1 MIFLQQKNYFKEHF
15 YEKDNSTLSL
25 SLASSLLNAEDNGFF
40 VSAGYQIGEAVQMVK
55 NTGELK
61 NLNEKYEQLSQYLNQ
76 VASLRQSIQNANNI
90 ELVNSS
96 LNYLK
101 SFTNNNYNSTTQ
113 SPIFNAVQA
122 VITSV
127 LGFWSLYAGNYFT
140 FFVGNKNTQQP
151 SVQGNPPFKTIID
164 NCSGIENCAMD
175 QTTYDEMKK
184 LAESLQ
190 AAQQNATTKGNNLCA
205 LSGCAATD
213 SASNS
218 SNTPSSTVSSALE
231 TAQKLMDL
239 IANTKTAMMWK
250 NIVISGVSNE
260 SGAINSTGYPTQ
272 YAVFNNIKAM
282 IPILQQAVTLSQNNH
297 TLSASLQAQATGSQ
311 TNPKFA
317 KDIYA
322 FAQDQKQIISYASSI
337 FNLFNSIPK
346 DQYRYLEK
354 AYLKIPNAG
363 STPTNP
369 YRQEVNL
376 NQEIQTI
383 QNNVSYYGNR
393 VDAALSVAKDVYNL
407 KSNQTEIVTTY
418 NDAKTL
424 SEEISKLPH
433 NQVNT
438 KDIVTLP
445 YDKNAPA
452 AGQYNYQINPEQQSN
467 LNQALAAMSNNP
479 FKKVGM
485 ISSQNN
491 NGALN
496 GLGVQ
501 VGYKQFFGKKK
512 AFGLR
517 YYGFF
522 DYNHGYIKSSFFNSS
537 SDIWTYGGGSDL
549 LYNFLNDKATKKN
562 NKLSVGLFG
571 GIQLAGTTWLNSQ
584 YVNLTAFNNPYS
596 AKVNTSNFQFLFN
609 LGLRMNLATAKKK
622 DSEHSAQHGMELG
635 VKIPT
640 INTNYYSF
648 LGTQLQYRRLYS
660 VYLNYVFAY

>member
-1 MIFLQQKNYFKEHF
+1 MKKRFL
-15 YEKDNSTLSL
+15 LSL
-25 SLASSLLNAEDNGFF
+25 SLAASLLCAEDNGFF

-61 NLNEKYEQLSQYLNQ
+61 NLNDKYEQLNQYLNQ
-76 VASLRQSIQNANNI
+76 VASLKQSIQNANNI

-127 LGFWSLYAGNYFT
+127 LGFWSLYAGNYLT
-140 FFVGNKNTQQP
+140 FFVGNKDTKQP
-151 SVQGNPPFKTIID
+151 ASVQGNPPFETITK

-175 QTTYDEMKK
+175 QTTYDKMKK
-184 LAESLQ
+184 LAEALQ
-190 AAQQNATTKGNNLCA
+190 AAQQNSSTKANNLCA
-205 LSGCAATD
+205 LSGCVATQGQ
-213 SASNS
+213 N
-218 SNTPSSTVSSALE
+218 PSSTVSNALNL
-231 TAQKLMDL
+231 AQQLMDL
-239 IANTKTAMMWK
+239 IASTRTAMMWK
-250 NIVISGVSNE
+250 NIVISGVSNA
-260 SGAINSTGYPTQ
+260 SGAITSTNYPTH

-282 IPILQQAVTLSQNNH
+282 IPILQQAVTLSQSNH
-297 TLSASLQAQATGSQ
+297 SLSSNLQAQATGSQ
-311 TNPKFA
+311 TNPNFA
-317 KDIYA
+317 KDIYNLA
-322 FAQDQKQIISYASSI
+322 LNQKQIISYAKDI
-337 FNLFNSIPK
+337 FNLFNSIPA

-363 STPTNP
+363 QTPTNP
-369 YRQEVNL
+369 YRQVVNL
-376 NQEIQTI
+376 NQEVQTI

-393 VDAALSVAKDVYNL
+393 LDSALSVAKDVYNL
-407 KSNQTEIVTTY
+407 KSNQEQIVATY
-418 NDAKTL
+418 SNAKNL
-424 SEEISKLPH
+424 SQEISQLPY

-438 KDIVTLP
+438 KDIVTLS

-452 AGQYNYQINPEQQSN
+452 AGQYNYQINQEQASN
-467 LNQALAAMSNNP
+467 LSQALAAMSNNP
-479 FKKVGM
+479 FKKIGM

-501 VGYKQFFGKKK
+501 VGYKQFFGESKRW
-512 AFGLR
+512 GLR

-549 LYNFLNDKATKKN
+549 LVNFINDSVTRKN

-584 YVNLTAFNNPYS
+584 YVNLTALNNPYS

-609 LGLRMNLATAKKK
+609 LGLRTNLATAKKQ
-622 DSEHSAQHGMELG
+622 DSEHSAQHGIELG
-635 VKIPT
+635 IKIPT

-648 LGTQLQYRRLYS
+648 LGAKLEYRRLYS

>member
-1 MIFLQQKNYFKEHF
+1 MKKTIL
-15 YEKDNSTLSL
+15 LSL

-40 VSAGYQIGEAVQMVK
+40 VGAGYQIGEAVQMVK

-61 NLNEKYEQLSQYLNQ
+61 NLNEKYEQLNQYLNQ
-76 VASLRQSIQNANNI
+76 VASLKQSIQNANNI

-140 FFVGNKNTQQP
+140 FLVGSGDKIAN
-151 SVQGNPPFKTIID
+151 VYGNPPSSTIIN
-164 NCSGIENCAMD
+164 NCSGIENCAMNE
-175 QTTYDEMKK
+175 TTYNEMKK

-190 AAQQNATTKGNNLCA
+190 AAQTNATTKVNNLCA
-205 LSGCAATD
+205 LSGCATTQGQ
-213 SASNS
+213 N
-218 SNTPSSTVSSALE
+218 PSSTVSNALNL
-231 TAQKLMDL
+231 AQQLMDL
-239 IANTKTAMMWK
+239 IANTKTAMVWK
-250 NIVISGVSNE
+250 NIVINGVSNA
-260 SGAINSTGYPTQ
+260 SGAITSTGYPTQ

-311 TNPKFA
+311 TNPNFA

-322 FAQDQKQIISYASSI
+322 FAQNQKQVISYAQDI
-337 FNLFNSIPK
+337 FNLFSSIPK

-354 AYLKIPNAG
+354 AYLKIPNLG
-363 STPTNP
+363 KTPTNP
-369 YRQEVNL
+369 YRQNVNL

-383 QNNVSYYGNR
+383 KNNVSYYGNR
-393 VDAALSVAKDVYNL
+393 IDSALSVARDVYNL
-407 KSNQTEIVTTY
+407 KSNQANIVTAY
-418 NDAKTL
+418 SNAKNL
-424 SEEISKLPH
+424 SQEISKLPY

-445 YDKNAPA
+445 HDQNAPA

-467 LNQALAAMSNNP
+467 LSQALAAMSNNP

-501 VGYKQFFGKKK
+501 VGYKQFFGESKRW
-512 AFGLR
+512 GLR

-522 DYNHGYIKSSFFNSS
+522 DYNHGYIKSSFF
-537 SDIWTYGGGSDL
+537 
-549 LYNFLNDKATKKN
+549 
-562 NKLSVGLFG
+562 
-571 GIQLAGTTWLNSQ
+571 
-584 YVNLTAFNNPYS
+584 
-596 AKVNTSNFQFLFN
+596 
-609 LGLRMNLATAKKK
+609 
-622 DSEHSAQHGMELG
+622 
-635 VKIPT
+635 
-640 INTNYYSF
+640 
-648 LGTQLQYRRLYS
+648 
-660 VYLNYVFAY
+660 

>member
-1 MIFLQQKNYFKEHF
+1 MKKRFL
-15 YEKDNSTLSL
+15 LSL
-25 SLASSLLNAEDNGFF
+25 SLAASLLYAEDNGFF

-61 NLNEKYEQLSQYLNQ
+61 NLNDKYEQLSQYLNQ
-76 VASLRQSIQNANNI
+76 VASLKQSIQNANNI

-140 FFVGNKNTQQP
+140 FFVGNKDTQQP
-151 SVQGNPPFKTIID
+151 ANVYGNPPFQTIVK

-175 QTTYDEMKK
+175 QTTYDKMKK
-184 LAESLQ
+184 LAEDLQ
-190 AAQQNATTKGNNLCA
+190 AAQTNSATKGNNLCA

-213 SASNS
+213 STSNQ
-218 SNTPSSTVSSALE
+218 PSSTVSSALE
-231 TAQKLMDL
+231 TAQKLMNL
-239 IANTKTAMMWK
+239 IAETKTAMMWE
-250 NIVISGVSNE
+250 NIVISGVSNT
-260 SGAINSTGYPTQ
+260 SGAIKSTGYPTQ

-282 IPILQQAVTLSQNNH
+282 IPILQQAVTLSQSNH

-317 KDIYA
+317 KDIYT
-322 FAQDQKQIISYASSI
+322 FAQNQKQVISYAQDI
-337 FNLFNSIPK
+337 FNLFSSIPAE
-346 DQYRYLEK
+346 QYKYLEK
-354 AYLKIPNAG
+354 AYLKIANAG
-363 STPTNP
+363 QTPTNP

-383 QNNVSYYGNR
+383 KNNVSYYGNR

-407 KSNQTEIVTTY
+407 KSNQTEIVAAY
-418 NDAKTL
+418 NGAKNL
-424 SEEISKLPH
+424 SQEISQLPY

-445 YDKNAPA
+445 YDKNAPT
-452 AGQYNYQINPEQQSN
+452 AGQYNYQINQEQASN
-467 LNQALAAMSNNP
+467 LSQALAAMSNNP
-479 FKKVGM
+479 FKNIGM

-501 VGYKQFFGKKK
+501 VGYKQFFGESKRW
-512 AFGLR
+512 GLR

-549 LYNFLNDKATKKN
+549 LVNFINDSVTRKN

-584 YVNLTAFNNPYS
+584 YMNLTAFNNPYS

-609 LGLRMNLATAKKK
+609 LGLRTNLATAKKE
-622 DSEHSAQHGMELG
+622 DSEHSAQHGIELG
-635 VKIPT
+635 IKIPT

-648 LGTQLQYRRLYS
+648 LGAKLEYRRLYS

>member
-1 MIFLQQKNYFKEHF
+1 MKKRFL
-15 YEKDNSTLSL
+15 LSL
-25 SLASSLLNAEDNGFF
+25 SLAASLLYAEDNGFF

-61 NLNEKYEQLSQYLNQ
+61 NLNEKYEQLNQYLNQ
-76 VASLRQSIQNANNI
+76 VASLKQSIQNANNI

-96 LNYLK
+96 LNDLK

-127 LGFWSLYAGNYFT
+127 LGFWSLYAGNYLT
-140 FFVGNKNTQQP
+140 FFVGSGDKSAN
-151 SVQGNPPFKTIID
+151 VQGNPPFSTIVS

-175 QTTYDEMKK
+175 QTTYDKMKA

-190 AAQQNATTKGNNLCA
+190 AAQTNATTKGNNLCA
-205 LSGCAATD
+205 LSGCTTTEGQ
-213 SASNS
+213 NP
-218 SNTPSSTVSSALE
+218 PSSTVSSALE

-250 NIVISGVSNE
+250 NIVISGVSNA
-260 SGAINSTGYPTQ
+260 SGAITSTGYPTQ

-282 IPILQQAVTLSQNNH
+282 IPILQQAVTLSQSNH
-297 TLSASLQAQATGSQ
+297 TLSASLQAQATGTQ
-311 TNPKFA
+311 TNPNFA

-322 FAQDQKQIISYASSI
+322 FAQNQKQVISYAQDI
-337 FNLFNSIPK
+337 FNLFDSIPK

-354 AYLKIPNAG
+354 AYLKIANAG

-376 NQEIQTI
+376 NKEVQTI

-418 NDAKTL
+418 NDAKNL

-491 NGALN
+491 NGAMN

-522 DYNHGYIKSSFFNSS
+522 DYNHAYIKSSFFNSS

-596 AKVNTSNFQFLFN
+596 AKVNASNFQFLFN
-609 LGLRMNLATAKKK
+609 LGLRTNLAIKKKK

-648 LGTQLQYRRLYS
+648 LGTKLEYRRLYS

>member
-1 MIFLQQKNYFKEHF
+1 MF
-15 YEKDNSTLSL
+15 TLSL

-61 NLNEKYEQLSQYLNQ
+61 NLNDKYEQLSQYLNQ
-76 VASLRQSIQNANNI
+76 VASLKQSIQNANNI

-140 FFVGNKNTQQP
+140 FFVGNNNKPAN
-151 SVQGNPPFKTIID
+151 VQGNPPLSTIIN
-164 NCSGIENCAMD
+164 NCSSKEVGNLYCGMD
-175 QTTYDEMKK
+175 TTTYDQMKK
-184 LAESLQ
+184 LAEDLQ
-190 AAQQNATTKGNNLCA
+190 AAQTNSTTKANNLCT
-205 LSGCAATD
+205 LSGCTTTD
-213 SASNS
+213 STSNP
-218 SNTPSSTVSSALE
+218 PSSTVNNALNL
-231 TAQKLMDL
+231 AQQLMDL
-239 IANTKTAMMWK
+239 IANTKTGMVWK

-260 SGAINSTGYPTQ
+260 PGAITSAGYPTQ

-282 IPILQQAVTLSQNNH
+282 IPILQQAVTLSQSNH
-297 TLSASLQAQATGSQ
+297 TLSASLQAQATGNQ
-311 TNPKFA
+311 TNPEFA
-317 KDIYA
+317 KDIYN
-322 FAQDQKQIISYASSI
+322 FAQNQKQIISYAKDI
-337 FNLFNSIPK
+337 FNLFDSIPK

-363 STPTNP
+363 QTPTNP

-376 NQEIQTI
+376 NQEVQTI

-418 NDAKTL
+418 NNAKNL
-424 SEEISKLPH
+424 SEEISKLPY

-452 AGQYNYQINPEQQSN
+452 AGQYNYQINPEQASN

-501 VGYKQFFGKKK
+501 VGYKQFFGESKRW
-512 AFGLR
+512 GLR

-549 LYNFLNDKATKKN
+549 LVNIINDSITRKN

-584 YVNLTAFNNPYS
+584 YMNLTAFNNPYS
-596 AKVNTSNFQFLFN
+596 AKVNASNFQFLFN
-609 LGLRMNLATAKKK
+609 LGLRTNLATAKKK
-622 DSEHSAQHGMELG
+622 DSEHSAQHGLELG

-648 LGTQLQYRRLYS
+648 LGAQLQYRRLYS

>member
-1 MIFLQQKNYFKEHF
+1 MQQKNYFKEHF
-15 YEKDNSTLSL
+15 YEKTIFTLSL
-25 SLASSLLNAEDNGFF
+25 SLAVSSLHAEDNGFF
-40 VSAGYQIGEAVQMVK
+40 IGVGYQIGEAVQMVK

-61 NLNEKYEQLSQYLNQ
+61 NLNEKYEQLNQYLNQ
-76 VASLRQSIQNANNI
+76 VASLKQSIQNANNI

-127 LGFWSLYAGNYFT
+127 LGFWSLYAGNYLT
-140 FFVGNKNTQQP
+140 FFVGNGNHAAN
-151 SVQGNPPFKTIID
+151 VQGNPPFQTIIE

-175 QTTYDEMKK
+175 QATYDQMKK

-190 AAQQNATTKGNNLCA
+190 AAQTNSTTKANNLCA
-205 LSGCAATD
+205 LSGCATTEG
-213 SASNS
+213 SNS
-218 SNTPSSTVSSALE
+218 PNSTVSSALE

-250 NIVISGVSNE
+250 NIVISGVSNA
-260 SGAINSTGYPTQ
+260 SGAITSTNYPTQ

-282 IPILQQAVTLSQNNH
+282 IPILQQAVTLSQSNH

-322 FAQDQKQIISYASSI
+322 FAQNQKQVISYAQDI
-337 FNLFNSIPK
+337 FNLFDSIPK

-354 AYLKIPNAG
+354 AYLKIANAG

-383 QNNVSYYGNR
+383 QNNMSYYGNR

-491 NGALN
+491 NGTLN

-501 VGYKQFFGKKK
+501 VGYKQFFGESKRW
-512 AFGLR
+512 GLR

-537 SDIWTYGGGSDL
+537 SDVWTYGGGSDL

-596 AKVNTSNFQFLFN
+596 AKVNISNFQFLFN
-609 LGLRMNLATAKKK
+609 LGLRTNLAMKKKK
-622 DSEHSAQHGMELG
+622 DSEHSAQHGLELG

-648 LGTQLQYRRLYS
+648 LGTKLEYRRLYS

>member
-1 MIFLQQKNYFKEHF
+1 MKKTIL
-15 YEKDNSTLSL
+15 LSL
-25 SLASSLLNAEDNGFF
+25 SLASSLLHAEDNGFF

-61 NLNEKYEQLSQYLNQ
+61 NLNEKYEQLNQYLNQ
-76 VASLRQSIQNANNI
+76 VASLKQSIQNANNI

-140 FFVGNKNTQQP
+140 FFVGSGKQA
-151 SVQGNPPFKTIID
+151 SGVSGNPPFKTILE
-164 NCSGIENCAMD
+164 NCSGIENCAMNQTIYD
-175 QTTYDEMKK
+175 QMKN

-205 LSGCAATD
+205 LSGCATTEG
-213 SASNS
+213 SNS
-218 SNTPSSTVSSALE
+218 PNSTVSDALKL
-231 TAQKLMDL
+231 AQQLMDL
-239 IANTKTAMMWK
+239 IANTRTAMMWK
-250 NIVISGVSNE
+250 NIVINGVSNAH
-260 SGAINSTGYPTQ
+260 GAITSTGYPTQ

-282 IPILQQAVTLSQNNH
+282 IPILQQAVTLSQSNY

-322 FAQDQKQIISYASSI
+322 FAQNQKQIISYAQDI
-337 FNLFNSIPK
+337 FNLFSSIPAE
-346 DQYRYLEK
+346 QYKYLEK

-363 STPTNP
+363 KTPTNP

-376 NQEIQTI
+376 NQEVQTI
-383 QNNVSYYGNR
+383 KNNVSYYGNR
-393 VDAALSVAKDVYNL
+393 VDAALSVARDVYNL
-407 KSNQTEIVTTY
+407 KSNQANIVTAY
-418 NDAKTL
+418 SNANNL
-424 SEEISKLPH
+424 SQEISKLPY

-438 KDIVTLP
+438 KDIITLP

-501 VGYKQFFGKKK
+501 VGYKQFFGESKRW
-512 AFGLR
+512 GLR

-549 LYNFLNDKATKKN
+549 LVNIINDSITRKN

-609 LGLRMNLATAKKK
+609 LGLRTNLATARKK
-622 DSEHSAQHGMELG
+622 DSEHSAQHGVELG
-635 VKIPT
+635 IKIPT

>member
-1 MIFLQQKNYFKEHF
+1 MKKTIL
-15 YEKDNSTLSL
+15 LSL
-25 SLASSLLNAEDNGFF
+25 SLASSLLHAEDNGFF

-61 NLNEKYEQLSQYLNQ
+61 NLNDKYEQLNQYLNQ

-127 LGFWSLYAGNYFT
+127 LGFWSLYAGNYLT
-140 FFVGNKNTQQP
+140 FFVGNKDTKQP
-151 SVQGNPPFKTIID
+151 ANVQGNPPFSTIIN

-175 QTTYDEMKK
+175 QATYDKMKT
-184 LAESLQ
+184 LAEDLQ
-190 AAQQNATTKGNNLCA
+190 KAQTNSATKANNLCA
-205 LSGCAATD
+205 LSGCATTD
-213 SASNS
+213 SASNPP
-218 SNTPSSTVSSALE
+218 NSTVSNALE

-250 NIVISGVSNE
+250 NIVISGVSNA
-260 SGAINSTGYPTQ
+260 SGAITSTNYPTQ

-311 TNPKFA
+311 TNPEFA
-317 KDIYA
+317 KDIYNL
-322 FAQDQKQIISYASSI
+322 AQNQKQVISYAQDI
-337 FNLFNSIPK
+337 FNLFNSIPAE
-346 DQYRYLEK
+346 QYKYLEK

-363 STPTNP
+363 QTPTNP
-369 YRQEVNL
+369 YRQVVNL
-376 NQEIQTI
+376 NQEVQTI
-383 QNNVSYYGNR
+383 KNNVSYYGNR

-467 LNQALAAMSNNP
+467 LSQALAAMSNNP

-501 VGYKQFFGKKK
+501 VGYKQFFGESKRW
-512 AFGLR
+512 GLR

-596 AKVNTSNFQFLFN
+596 AKVNASNFQFLFN
-609 LGLRMNLATAKKK
+609 LGLRTNLATARKK
-622 DSEHSAQHGMELG
+622 DSEHSAQHGIELG
-635 VKIPT
+635 IKIPT

>member
-1 MIFLQQKNYFKEHF
+1 MKKTIL
-15 YEKDNSTLSL
+15 LSL

-40 VSAGYQIGEAVQMVK
+40 VGAGYQIGEAVQMVK

-61 NLNEKYEQLSQYLNQ
+61 NLNEKYEQLNQYLNQ
-76 VASLRQSIQNANNI
+76 VASLKQSIQNANNI

-140 FFVGNKNTQQP
+140 FLVGSGDKIAN
-151 SVQGNPPFKTIID
+151 VYGNPPSSTIIN
-164 NCSGIENCAMD
+164 NCSGIENCAMNE
-175 QTTYDEMKK
+175 TTYNEMKK

-190 AAQQNATTKGNNLCA
+190 AAQTNATTKVNNLCA
-205 LSGCAATD
+205 LSGCATTQGQ
-213 SASNS
+213 N
-218 SNTPSSTVSSALE
+218 PSSTVSNALNL
-231 TAQKLMDL
+231 AQQLMDL
-239 IANTKTAMMWK
+239 IANTKTAMVWK
-250 NIVISGVSNE
+250 NIVINGVSNA
-260 SGAINSTGYPTQ
+260 SGAITSTGYPTQ

-311 TNPKFA
+311 TNPNFA

-322 FAQDQKQIISYASSI
+322 FAQNQKQVISYAQDI
-337 FNLFNSIPK
+337 FNLFSSIPK

-354 AYLKIPNAG
+354 AYLKIPNLG
-363 STPTNP
+363 KTPTNP
-369 YRQEVNL
+369 YRQNVNL

-383 QNNVSYYGNR
+383 KNNVSYYGNR
-393 VDAALSVAKDVYNL
+393 IDSALSVARDVYNL
-407 KSNQTEIVTTY
+407 KSNQANIVTAY
-418 NDAKTL
+418 SNAKNL
-424 SEEISKLPH
+424 SQEISKLPY

-445 YDKNAPA
+445 HDQNAPA

-467 LNQALAAMSNNP
+467 LSQALAAMSNNP

-501 VGYKQFFGKKK
+501 VGYKQFFGESKRW
-512 AFGLR
+512 GLR

-549 LYNFLNDKATKKN
+549 LVNIINDSITRKN

-609 LGLRMNLATAKKK
+609 LGLRTNLATAKKK
-622 DSEHSAQHGMELG
+622 DSEHSAQHGIELG
-635 VKIPT
+635 IKIPT
-640 INTNYYSF
+640 ITTNYYSF

-660 VYLNYVFAY
+660 VYLNYVFA

>member
-1 MIFLQQKNYFKEHF
+1 MKKRFLL
-15 YEKDNSTLSL
+15 SLSLSL
-25 SLASSLLNAEDNGFF
+25 SLAVPSLHAEDNGFF
-40 VSAGYQIGEAVQMVK
+40 VGVGYQIGEAVQMVK

-61 NLNEKYEQLSQYLNQ
+61 NLNEKYEQLNQYLNQ
-76 VASLRQSIQNANNI
+76 VASLKQSIQNANNI

-127 LGFWSLYAGNYFT
+127 LGFWSLYAGNYLT
-140 FFVGNKNTQQP
+140 FFVGSGDKAADVN
-151 SVQGNPPFKTIID
+151 GNPPFKTILE
-164 NCSGIENCAMD
+164 NCSGLENCAMNE
-175 QTTYDEMKK
+175 TTYNEMKA

-190 AAQQNATTKGNNLCA
+190 AAQTNSATKGNNLCA
-205 LSGCAATD
+205 LSGCATTEGQ
-213 SASNS
+213 NPP
-218 SNTPSSTVSSALE
+218 NSTVSNALE

-250 NIVISGVSNE
+250 NIVISGVSNA
-260 SGAINSTGYPTQ
+260 SGAIDSTGYPTQ

-282 IPILQQAVTLSQNNH
+282 IPILQQAVTLSQSNH
-297 TLSASLQAQATGSQ
+297 TLSTQLQAQATGSQ
-311 TNPKFA
+311 TNPNFA

-322 FAQDQKQIISYASSI
+322 FAQNQKQVISYAQDI
-337 FNLFNSIPK
+337 FNLFDSIPK

-354 AYLKIPNAG
+354 AYLKIANAG

-369 YRQEVNL
+369 YMAVVNL
-376 NQEIQTI
+376 NKEVQTI

-407 KSNQTEIVTTY
+407 KSNEAEIVSTY
-418 NDAKTL
+418 SNAKNL
-424 SEEISKLPH
+424 SQEISQLPH

-438 KDIVTLP
+438 KDIITLP

-479 FKKVGM
+479 FKNIGM

-501 VGYKQFFGKKK
+501 VGYKQFFGESKRW
-512 AFGLR
+512 GLR

-537 SDIWTYGGGSDL
+537 SDVWTYGGGSDL
-549 LYNFLNDKATKKN
+549 LYNFLNDKVTKKN

-584 YVNLTAFNNPYS
+584 YVNLTAFNNAYS

-609 LGLRMNLATAKKK
+609 LGLRTNLAMKKKK

-648 LGTQLQYRRLYS
+648 LGTKLEYRRLYS

>member
-1 MIFLQQKNYFKEHF
+1 MH
-15 YEKDNSTLSL
+15 
-25 SLASSLLNAEDNGFF
+25 AEDNGFF
-40 VSAGYQIGEAVQMVK
+40 VSVGYQIGEAVQMVK

-76 VASLRQSIQNANNI
+76 VASLKQSIQNANNI

-140 FFVGNKNTQQP
+140 FFVGSGDK
-151 SVQGNPPFKTIID
+151 SADVYGNPPFKTIIE
-164 NCSGIENCAMD
+164 NCSGIENCAMNE
-175 QTTYDEMKK
+175 TTYNEMKK
-184 LAESLQ
+184 LAEELQ

-205 LSGCAATD
+205 LSGCATTEG
-213 SASNS
+213 

-239 IANTKTAMMWK
+239 IANTRTAMMWK
-250 NIVISGVSNE
+250 NIVINGVSNA
-260 SGAINSTGYPTQ
+260 SGAITSTNYPTQ

-282 IPILQQAVTLSQNNH
+282 IPILQQAVTLSQSNH

-322 FAQDQKQIISYASSI
+322 FAQNQKQVISYAQDI
-337 FNLFNSIPK
+337 FNLFNSIPAE
-346 DQYRYLEK
+346 QYKYLEK

-363 STPTNP
+363 QTPTNP
-369 YRQEVNL
+369 YRQVVNL
-376 NQEIQTI
+376 NQEVQTI
-383 QNNVSYYGNR
+383 KNNVSYYGNR

-418 NDAKTL
+418 NDAKNL

-452 AGQYNYQINPEQQSN
+452 AGQYNYQINPEQQSQ

-479 FKKVGM
+479 FKNIGM

-491 NGALN
+491 NGAMN

-501 VGYKQFFGKKK
+501 VGYKQFFGESKRW
-512 AFGLR
+512 GLR

-549 LYNFLNDKATKKN
+549 LVNIINDSITRKN

-609 LGLRMNLATAKKK
+609 LGLRTNLATARKK
-622 DSEHSAQHGMELG
+622 DNEHSAQHGLELG

>member
-1 MIFLQQKNYFKEHF
+1 MKKRFL
-15 YEKDNSTLSL
+15 LSL
-25 SLASSLLNAEDNGFF
+25 SLAASLLYAEDNGFF
-40 VSAGYQIGEAVQMVK
+40 IGAGYQIGEAVQMVK

-61 NLNEKYEQLSQYLNQ
+61 NLNDKYEQLSQYLNQ
-76 VASLRQSIQNANNI
+76 VASLKQSIQNANNI

-96 LNYLK
+96 LNDLK

-127 LGFWSLYAGNYFT
+127 LGFWSLYAGNYLT
-140 FFVGNKNTQQP
+140 FFVGSRNEP
-151 SVQGNPPFKTIID
+151 ASVQGNPPFQTIVE
-164 NCSGIENCAMD
+164 NCSGIENCAMNE
-175 QTTYDEMKK
+175 TTYNKMKT

-205 LSGCAATD
+205 LSGCAATEGQ
-213 SASNS
+213 NPP
-218 SNTPSSTVSSALE
+218 NSTVSSALE

-250 NIVISGVSNE
+250 NIVISGVSNA
-260 SGAINSTGYPTQ
+260 SDAITSTNYPTQ

-297 TLSASLQAQATGSQ
+297 TLSTQLQAQATGTQ
-311 TNPKFA
+311 TNPNFA

-322 FAQDQKQIISYASSI
+322 FAQNQKQVISYAKDI
-337 FNLFNSIPK
+337 FNLFSSIPK
-346 DQYRYLEK
+346 EQYRYLEK
-354 AYLKIPNAG
+354 AYLKIPNTG

-376 NQEIQTI
+376 NQEVQTI
-383 QNNVSYYGNR
+383 KNNVSYYGNR
-393 VDAALSVAKDVYNL
+393 VDSALSVARDVYNL
-407 KSNQTEIVTTY
+407 KSNQAEIVTAY
-418 NDAKTL
+418 SNANNL
-424 SEEISKLPH
+424 SQEISKLPY

-452 AGQYNYQINPEQQSN
+452 AGQYNYQINPEQQSQ

-491 NGALN
+491 NGAMN

-501 VGYKQFFGKKK
+501 VGYKQFFGESKRW
-512 AFGLR
+512 GLR

-549 LYNFLNDKATKKN
+549 LVNIINDSITRKN

-584 YVNLTAFNNPYS
+584 YMNLTAFNNPYS
-596 AKVNTSNFQFLFN
+596 AKVNASNFQFLFN
-609 LGLRMNLATAKKK
+609 LGLRTNLATAKKK
-622 DSEHSAQHGMELG
+622 DSEHSAQHGIELG
-635 VKIPT
+635 IKIPT

>member
-1 MIFLQQKNYFKEHF
+1 MKKRFL
-15 YEKDNSTLSL
+15 LSL
-25 SLASSLLNAEDNGFF
+25 SLVASLLCAEDNGFF

-61 NLNEKYEQLSQYLNQ
+61 NLNDKYEQLNQYLNQ
-76 VASLRQSIQNANNI
+76 VASLKQSIQNANNI
-90 ELVNSS
+90 SLVNSS
-96 LNYLK
+96 LNDLK
-101 SFTNNNYNSTTQ
+101 SFTENNYNSTTQ

-127 LGFWSLYAGNYFT
+127 LGFWSLYAGNYLT
-140 FFVGNKNTQQP
+140 FFVGNKSTRQP
-151 SVQGNPPFKTIID
+151 ASVAGNPPFQTVIN
-164 NCSGIENCAMD
+164 NCSGLENCAMD
-175 QTTYDEMKK
+175 QTTYDKMKK
-184 LAESLQ
+184 LAEELQ
-190 AAQQNATTKGNNLCA
+190 AAQQNSTTKANNLCA
-205 LSGCAATD
+205 LSGCTTTQG
-213 SASNS
+213 SN
-218 SNTPSSTVSSALE
+218 PSSTVSNALNL
-231 TAQKLMDL
+231 AQQLMDL
-239 IANTKTAMMWK
+239 IANTKTAMMWN
-250 NIVISGVSNE
+250 NISISDVSNV
-260 SGAINSTGYPTQ
+260 SGAIKSTGYPTQ

-282 IPILQQAVTLSQNNH
+282 IPILQQAVTLSQSNNS
-297 TLSASLQAQATGSQ
+297 LSSKLQAQATGSQ
-311 TNPKFA
+311 TNPEFA
-317 KDIYA
+317 KDIYNLA
-322 FAQDQKQIISYASSI
+322 LNQKQVLSYAKDI

-346 DQYRYLEK
+346 EQYKYLEK
-354 AYLKIPNAG
+354 AYLKIPNLG
-363 STPTNP
+363 KTPTNP

-376 NQEIQTI
+376 NKEVQTI

-393 VDAALSVAKDVYNL
+393 LDSALSVAKDVYNL
-407 KSNQTEIVTTY
+407 KSNQTQIVAAY
-418 NDAKTL
+418 NGAKNL
-424 SEEISKLPH
+424 SQEISQLPY

-452 AGQYNYQINPEQQSN
+452 AGQYNYQINQEQASN

-479 FKKVGM
+479 FKKIGM
-485 ISSQNN
+485 ISSQSN

-501 VGYKQFFGKKK
+501 VGYKQFFGESKRW
-512 AFGLR
+512 GLR

-549 LYNFLNDKATKKN
+549 LVNFINDSVTRKN

-584 YVNLTAFNNPYS
+584 YVNLTALNNPYS

-609 LGLRMNLATAKKK
+609 LGLRTNLATAKKE
-622 DSEHSAQHGMELG
+622 DSEHSAQHGIELG
-635 VKIPT
+635 IKIPT

-648 LGTQLQYRRLYS
+648 LGAKLEYRRLYS

>member
-1 MIFLQQKNYFKEHF
+1 
-15 YEKDNSTLSL
+15 
-25 SLASSLLNAEDNGFF
+25 AEDNGFF

-61 NLNEKYEQLSQYLNQ
+61 NLNEKYEQLNQYLNQ
-76 VASLRQSIQNANNI
+76 VASLKQSIQNANNI

-127 LGFWSLYAGNYFT
+127 LGFWSLYAGNYLT
-140 FFVGNKNTQQP
+140 FFVVNKDSKQP
-151 SVQGNPPFKTIID
+151 ANVQGNPPFKTIIK
-164 NCSGIENCAMD
+164 NCSGIENCAMN

-190 AAQQNATTKGNNLCA
+190 AAQTKSATKANNLCA
-205 LSGCAATD
+205 LSGCTTTD
-213 SASNS
+213 STSNPPNS
-218 SNTPSSTVSSALE
+218 PNSTVSSALE

-250 NIVISGVSNE
+250 NIVISGVSNA
-260 SGAINSTGYPTQ
+260 SDAITSTNYPTQ

-317 KDIYA
+317 KDIYT
-322 FAQDQKQIISYASSI
+322 FAQNQKQVISYAQDI
-337 FNLFNSIPK
+337 FNLFDSIPAE
-346 DQYRYLEK
+346 QYKYLEK

-363 STPTNP
+363 QTPTNP
-369 YRQEVNL
+369 YRQVVNL
-376 NQEIQTI
+376 NQEVQTI
-383 QNNVSYYGNR
+383 KNNVSYYGNR

-418 NDAKTL
+418 NDAKNL

-452 AGQYNYQINPEQQSN
+452 AGQYNYQIN
-467 LNQALAAMSNNP
+467 
-479 FKKVGM
+479 
-485 ISSQNN
+485 
-491 NGALN
+491 
-496 GLGVQ
+496 
-501 VGYKQFFGKKK
+501 
-512 AFGLR
+512 
-517 YYGFF
+517 
-522 DYNHGYIKSSFFNSS
+522 
-537 SDIWTYGGGSDL
+537 
-549 LYNFLNDKATKKN
+549 
-562 NKLSVGLFG
+562 
-571 GIQLAGTTWLNSQ
+571 
-584 YVNLTAFNNPYS
+584 
-596 AKVNTSNFQFLFN
+596 
-609 LGLRMNLATAKKK
+609 
-622 DSEHSAQHGMELG
+622 
-635 VKIPT
+635 
-640 INTNYYSF
+640 
-648 LGTQLQYRRLYS
+648 
-660 VYLNYVFAY
+660 

>member
-1 MIFLQQKNYFKEHF
+1 MKKTIL
-15 YEKDNSTLSL
+15 LSL
-25 SLASSLLNAEDNGFF
+25 SLYSSLLHAEDNGFF

-61 NLNEKYEQLSQYLNQ
+61 NLNDKYEQLNQYLNQ
-76 VASLRQSIQNANNI
+76 VISLRQSIQNANNI

-96 LNYLK
+96 LNDLK

-127 LGFWSLYAGNYFT
+127 LGFWSLYAGNYLT
-140 FFVGNKNTQQP
+140 FFVGNKATNQP
-151 SVQGNPPFKTIID
+151 ANVHGNPPFQTIIN

-175 QTTYDEMKK
+175 QTTYDKMKT

-190 AAQQNATTKGNNLCA
+190 AAQTNSATKGNNLCA
-205 LSGCAATD
+205 LSGCAATEGQ
-213 SASNS
+213 NP
-218 SNTPSSTVSSALE
+218 NSTVSNALNL
-231 TAQKLMDL
+231 AQQLMDL

-250 NIVISGVSNE
+250 NIVIAGVSNTPN
-260 SGAINSTGYPTQ
+260 AITSTNYPTQ

-282 IPILQQAVTLSQNNH
+282 IPILQQAVTLSQSNNS
-297 TLSASLQAQATGSQ
+297 LAGNLQAQATGSQ
-311 TNPKFA
+311 TNPEFA
-317 KDIYA
+317 KDIYNL
-322 FAQDQKQIISYASSI
+322 AQNQKQIISYAQDI
-337 FNLFNSIPK
+337 FNFFNSIPAE
-346 DQYRYLEK
+346 QYKYLEK
-354 AYLKIPNAG
+354 AYLKIPNGG

-393 VDAALSVAKDVYNL
+393 LDSALSVAKDVYNL
-407 KSNQTEIVTTY
+407 KSNEAQIVAAY
-418 NDAKTL
+418 SDAKNL
-424 SEEISKLPH
+424 SEEIFQLPH

-438 KDIVTLP
+438 KDIITLP

-452 AGQYNYQINPEQQSN
+452 AGQYNYQINQVQASN
-467 LNQALAAMSNNP
+467 LSQALAAMSNNP
-479 FKKVGM
+479 FKHVGM
-485 ISSQNN
+485 ISSQSN
-491 NGALN
+491 NGAMN

-501 VGYKQFFGKKK
+501 VGYKQFFGESKRW
-512 AFGLR
+512 GLR

-537 SDIWTYGGGSDL
+537 SDIWTYGVGSDL
-549 LYNFLNDKATKKN
+549 LVNFINDSITKKN

-609 LGLRMNLATAKKK
+609 LGLRTNLATAKKK
-622 DSEHSAQHGMELG
+622 DSEHSAQHGIELG

-648 LGTQLQYRRLYS
+648 LGTKLEYRRLYS

>member
-1 MIFLQQKNYFKEHF
+1 MH
-15 YEKDNSTLSL
+15 
-25 SLASSLLNAEDNGFF
+25 AEDNGFF

-61 NLNEKYEQLSQYLNQ
+61 NLNEKYEQLNQYLNQ

-127 LGFWSLYAGNYFT
+127 LGFWSLYAGNYLT
-140 FFVGNKNTQQP
+140 FFVGNGDKPANI
-151 SVQGNPPFKTIID
+151 QGNPPFSTIIN
-164 NCSGIENCAMD
+164 NCSGLENCGMD
-175 QTTYDEMKK
+175 QATYDKMKA

-190 AAQQNATTKGNNLCA
+190 AAQTNSTTKGNNLCA

-213 SASNS
+213 STSNPP
-218 SNTPSSTVSSALE
+218 NSTVSNALNL
-231 TAQKLMDL
+231 AQQLMDL

-250 NIVISGVSNE
+250 NIVIAGVSNRQGGA
-260 SGAINSTGYPTQ
+260 GAITSTGPVTD

-282 IPILQQAVTLSQNNH
+282 LPYLQEALKLTQRNH
-297 TLSASLQAQATGSQ
+297 TLSNQLQAQAVGSQ
-311 TNPKFA
+311 KNREFA

-322 FAQDQKQIISYASSI
+322 LAQNQKQILSNASNI

-346 DQYRYLEK
+346 DQLKYLEN
-354 AYLKIPNAG
+354 AYLKVPHLG
-363 STPTNP
+363 KTPTNP
-369 YRQEVNL
+369 YRQNVNL
-376 NQEIQTI
+376 NKEINAV
-383 QNNVSYYGNR
+383 QNNAANYGNR
-393 VDAALSVAKDVYNL
+393 LDSALSVARDVYNL
-407 KSNQTEIVTTY
+407 KSNQTEIVTAY
-418 NDAKTL
+418 NNAKNL
-424 SEEISKLPH
+424 SEEISKLPY
-433 NQVNT
+433 NKVNVT
-438 KDIVTLP
+438 NIVMSP
-445 YDKNAPA
+445 KNPTSD
-452 AGQYNYQINPEQQSN
+452 QYQINPEQQSQ

-549 LYNFLNDKATKKN
+549 LVNIINDSITRKN

>member
-1 MIFLQQKNYFKEHF
+1 MKKRFL
-15 YEKDNSTLSL
+15 LSL
-25 SLASSLLNAEDNGFF
+25 SLTASLLYAEDNGFF

-61 NLNEKYEQLSQYLNQ
+61 NLNDKYEQLSQYLNQ

-96 LNYLK
+96 LNDLK
-101 SFTNNNYNSTTQ
+101 SFTENNYNSTTQ

-127 LGFWSLYAGNYFT
+127 LGFWSLYAGNYLT
-140 FFVGNKNTQQP
+140 FFVGNKNEEKP
-151 SVQGNPPFKTIID
+151 ANVQGNPPFQTIID

-175 QTTYDEMKK
+175 QTTYDQMKK
-184 LAESLQ
+184 LAEDLQ
-190 AAQQNATTKGNNLCA
+190 KAQTNSTTKANNLCA
-205 LSGCAATD
+205 LSGCATT
-213 SASNS
+213 NGQ
-218 SNTPSSTVSSALE
+218 PSSTVSNALNL
-231 TAQKLMDL
+231 AQQLMDL

-250 NIVISGVSNE
+250 NIVISGVSNA
-260 SGAINSTGYPTQ
+260 SGAITSTNYPTH

-282 IPILQQAVTLSQNNH
+282 IPILQQAVTLSQSNNS
-297 TLSASLQAQATGSQ
+297 LASGLQAQATGSQ
-311 TNPKFA
+311 TNPQFA
-317 KDIYA
+317 KDIYNL
-322 FAQDQKQIISYASSI
+322 AQNQKQVISYAKDI
-337 FNLFNSIPK
+337 FNLFNSIPAE
-346 DQYRYLEK
+346 QYKYLEK

-363 STPTNP
+363 QTPTNP
-369 YRQEVNL
+369 YRQVVNL
-376 NQEIQTI
+376 NQEVQTI
-383 QNNVSYYGNR
+383 KNNVSYYGNR
-393 VDAALSVAKDVYNL
+393 IDSALSVARDVYNL
-407 KSNQTEIVTTY
+407 KSNQASIVAAY
-418 NDAKTL
+418 SNANSL
-424 SEEISKLPH
+424 SQEISKLPY

-452 AGQYNYQINPEQQSN
+452 AGQYNYQINHEQASN

-485 ISSQNN
+485 ISSQSN
-491 NGALN
+491 NGTLN

-501 VGYKQFFGKKK
+501 VGYKQFFGESKRW
-512 AFGLR
+512 GLR

-537 SDIWTYGGGSDL
+537 SDIWTYGVGSDL
-549 LYNFLNDKATKKN
+549 LVNFINDKATKKN

-622 DSEHSAQHGMELG
+622 DSEHSAQHGLELG

-648 LGTQLQYRRLYS
+648 LGTKLEYRRLYS

>member
-1 MIFLQQKNYFKEHF
+1 M
-15 YEKDNSTLSL
+15 
-25 SLASSLLNAEDNGFF
+25 G
-40 VSAGYQIGEAVQMVK
+40 VGYQIGEAVQMVK

-61 NLNEKYEQLSQYLNQ
+61 NLNDKYEQLSQYLNQ
-76 VASLRQSIQNANNI
+76 VASLKQSIQNANNI

-151 SVQGNPPFKTIID
+151 ADVYGNPPFKTIIE

-184 LAESLQ
+184 LAENLQ
-190 AAQQNATTKGNNLCA
+190 KAQTNSATKDNNLCA

-213 SASNS
+213 STSNPP
-218 SNTPSSTVSSALE
+218 NSTVSNALNL
-231 TAQKLMDL
+231 AQRLMDL

-250 NIVISGVSNE
+250 NIVISGVSNT
-260 SGAINSTGYPTQ
+260 SGAITSTNYPTQ

-282 IPILQQAVTLSQNNH
+282 IPILQQAVTLSQSNH

-317 KDIYA
+317 KDIYN
-322 FAQDQKQIISYASSI
+322 FAQNQKQVISYAKDI
-337 FNLFNSIPK
+337 FNLFDSIPK

-354 AYLKIPNAG
+354 AYLKIANAG

-369 YRQEVNL
+369 YMAVVNL
-376 NQEIQTI
+376 NKEVQTI

-522 DYNHGYIKSSFFNSS
+522 DYNHGYIKSSFFNST

-596 AKVNTSNFQFLFN
+596 AKVNISNFQFLFN
-609 LGLRMNLATAKKK
+609 LGLRTNLAMKKKK

-635 VKIPT
+635 IKIPT

-648 LGTQLQYRRLYS
+648 LGTKLEYRRLYS

>member
-1 MIFLQQKNYFKEHF
+1 
-15 YEKDNSTLSL
+15 
-25 SLASSLLNAEDNGFF
+25 
-40 VSAGYQIGEAVQMVK
+40 MVK

-61 NLNEKYEQLSQYLNQ
+61 NLNDKYEQLSQYLNQ

-96 LNYLK
+96 LNDLK

-127 LGFWSLYAGNYFT
+127 LGFWSLYAGNYLT
-140 FFVGNKNTQQP
+140 FFVGNKDTKRP
-151 SVQGNPPFKTIID
+151 ASVQGNPPFQTIIE
-164 NCSGIENCAMD
+164 NCSGIENCAMN
-175 QTTYDEMKK
+175 QTTYDQMKK
-184 LAESLQ
+184 LAEELQ
-190 AAQQNATTKGNNLCA
+190 AAQQNSATKANNLCA
-205 LSGCAATD
+205 LSGCATT
-213 SASNS
+213 NGQ
-218 SNTPSSTVSSALE
+218 NPSSTVSNALNL
-231 TAQKLMDL
+231 AQQLMDL

-250 NIVISGVSNE
+250 NIVISGVSNT
-260 SGAINSTGYPTQ
+260 SGGITTTGYPTQ

-282 IPILQQAVTLSQNNH
+282 IPILQQAVTLSQSNNS
-297 TLSASLQAQATGSQ
+297 LASGLQTQATGSQ

-317 KDIYA
+317 KDIYNL
-322 FAQDQKQIISYASSI
+322 AQNQKQVISYAQDI
-337 FNLFNSIPK
+337 FNLFNSIPAE
-346 DQYRYLEK
+346 QYKYLEK

-363 STPTNP
+363 QTPTNP
-369 YRQEVNL
+369 YRQVVNL
-376 NQEIQTI
+376 NQEVQTI
-383 QNNVSYYGNR
+383 KNNVSYYGNR
-393 VDAALSVAKDVYNL
+393 IDSALSVAKDVYNL
-407 KSNQTEIVTTY
+407 KSNQASIVAAY
-418 NDAKTL
+418 SNANSL
-424 SEEISKLPH
+424 SEEISKLPY

-485 ISSQNN
+485 IASQNN

-501 VGYKQFFGKKK
+501 VGYKQFFGESKRW
-512 AFGLR
+512 GLR

-609 LGLRMNLATAKKK
+609 LGLRTNLATARKK
-622 DSEHSAQHGMELG
+622 DSEHSAQHGIELG
-635 VKIPT
+635 IKIPT

-648 LGTQLQYRRLYS
+648 LGTKLEYRRLYS

>member
-1 MIFLQQKNYFKEHF
+1 MR
-15 YEKDNSTLSL
+15 
-25 SLASSLLNAEDNGFF
+25 AEDNGFF

-61 NLNEKYEQLSQYLNQ
+61 NLNDKYEQLNQYLNQ
-76 VASLRQSIQNANNI
+76 VASLKQSIQNANNI

-140 FFVGNKNTQQP
+140 FLVGSNHSLS
-151 SVQGNPPFKTIID
+151 SVQGNPPFQTIIH
-164 NCSGIENCAMD
+164 NCSGIEKCAMD
-175 QTTYDEMKK
+175 QTTYNEMKK

-190 AAQQNATTKGNNLCA
+190 AAQQNATTKANNLCA
-205 LSGCAATD
+205 LSGCTATG
-213 SASNS
+213 STSNS
-218 SNTPSSTVSSALE
+218 SNTPNSTVSSALE

-250 NIVISGVSNE
+250 NIVISGVSNT
-260 SGAINSTGYPTQ
+260 SGAITSTGYPTQ

-282 IPILQQAVTLSQNNH
+282 IPILQQAVTLSQSNH

-311 TNPKFA
+311 TNPNFA
-317 KDIYA
+317 KDIYT
-322 FAQDQKQIISYASSI
+322 FAQNQKQVISYANDI
-337 FNLFNSIPK
+337 FNLFNTIPANQFK
-346 DQYRYLEK
+346 YLEK
-354 AYLKIPNAG
+354 AYLKVPNLG
-363 STPTNP
+363 QTPTNP

-383 QNNVSYYGNR
+383 KNNVSYYGNR

-407 KSNQTEIVTTY
+407 KSNQTEIVTAY
-418 NDAKTL
+418 NGAKNL
-424 SEEISKLPH
+424 SEEISKLPY

-438 KDIVTLP
+438 KDIITLP

-452 AGQYNYQINPEQQSN
+452 AGQYNYQINPEQASN
-467 LNQALAAMSNNP
+467 LSQALAAMSNNP

-501 VGYKQFFGKKK
+501 VGYKQFFGESKRW
-512 AFGLR
+512 GLR

-549 LYNFLNDKATKKN
+549 LVNFINDSVTRKN

-584 YVNLTAFNNPYS
+584 YVNLTALNNPYS

-609 LGLRMNLATAKKK
+609 LGLRTNLATAKKE
-622 DSEHSAQHGMELG
+622 DSEHSAQHGIELG
-635 VKIPT
+635 IKIPT

>member
-1 MIFLQQKNYFKEHF
+1 MKKRFL
-15 YEKDNSTLSL
+15 LSL
-25 SLASSLLNAEDNGFF
+25 SLAASLLCAEDNGFF
-40 VSAGYQIGEAVQMVK
+40 VSAGYQIGEAVQTVK

-61 NLNEKYEQLSQYLNQ
+61 NLNEKYEQLNQYLNQ
-76 VASLRQSIQNANNI
+76 VVSLRQSIQNANNI

-96 LNYLK
+96 LNDLK

-127 LGFWSLYAGNYFT
+127 LGFWSLYAGNYLT
-140 FFVGNKNTQQP
+140 FFVGNGNHAAN
-151 SVQGNPPFKTIID
+151 VNGNPPFSTIVN

-175 QTTYDEMKK
+175 QTTYDKMKS
-184 LAESLQ
+184 LAEELQ
-190 AAQQNATTKGNNLCA
+190 AAQTNSTTKANNLCA
-205 LSGCAATD
+205 LSGCVATEGQ
-213 SASNS
+213 NP
-218 SNTPSSTVSSALE
+218 NSTVSNALNL
-231 TAQKLMDL
+231 AQQLMDL
-239 IANTKTAMMWK
+239 IADTKTAMMWK
-250 NIVISGVSNE
+250 NIVINGVSNA
-260 SGAINSTGYPTQ
+260 SGAITSTGYPTQ

-282 IPILQQAVTLSQNNH
+282 IPILQQAVTLSQSNN
-297 TLSASLQAQATGSQ
+297 SIASNLQAQATGSQ
-311 TNPKFA
+311 TNPEFA
-317 KDIYA
+317 KDIYNLA
-322 FAQDQKQIISYASSI
+322 LNQKQVISYAQDI
-337 FNLFNSIPK
+337 FNLFNSIPAE
-346 DQYRYLEK
+346 QYKYLEK

-369 YRQEVNL
+369 YRQVVNL
-376 NQEIQTI
+376 NQEVQTI

-393 VDAALSVAKDVYNL
+393 VDSALSVAKDVYNL
-407 KSNQTEIVTTY
+407 KSNEAQIVTAY
-418 NDAKTL
+418 SDAKNL
-424 SEEISKLPH
+424 SEEISQLPH

-438 KDIVTLP
+438 KDIITLP

-452 AGQYNYQINPEQQSN
+452 AGQYNYQINHEQASN
-467 LNQALAAMSNNP
+467 LSQALAAMSNNP
-479 FKKVGM
+479 FKHVGM

-501 VGYKQFFGKKK
+501 VGYKQFFGESKRW
-512 AFGLR
+512 GLR

-537 SDIWTYGGGSDL
+537 SDIWTYGVGSDL

-622 DSEHSAQHGMELG
+622 DSEHSAQHGIELG
-635 VKIPT
+635 IKIPT

-648 LGTQLQYRRLYS
+648 LGTKLEYRRLYS

>member
-1 MIFLQQKNYFKEHF
+1 M
-15 YEKDNSTLSL
+15 
-25 SLASSLLNAEDNGFF
+25 LLHAEDNGFF
-40 VSAGYQIGEAVQMVK
+40 VSAGYQIGEAVQTVK

-61 NLNEKYEQLSQYLNQ
+61 NLNDKYEQLNQYLNQ
-76 VASLRQSIQNANNI
+76 VASLKQSIQNANNI

-96 LNYLK
+96 LNDLK

-127 LGFWSLYAGNYFT
+127 LGFWSLYAGNYLT
-140 FFVGNKNTQQP
+140 FFVGNKDTKQAA
-151 SVQGNPPFKTIID
+151 SVAGNPPFQTIIK

-175 QTTYDEMKK
+175 QTTYDKMKK
-184 LAESLQ
+184 LAEELQ
-190 AAQQNATTKGNNLCA
+190 AAQQNSTTKANNLCA
-205 LSGCAATD
+205 LSGCTTT
-213 SASNS
+213 NGQNPPS
-218 SNTPSSTVSSALE
+218 STVNGQNPPSSTVSNALNL
-231 TAQKLMDL
+231 AQQLMDL

-250 NIVISGVSNE
+250 NIVISGVSNA
-260 SGAINSTGYPTQ
+260 SGAITSTNYPTQ

-282 IPILQQAVTLSQNNH
+282 IPILQQAVTLSQSNN
-297 TLSASLQAQATGSQ
+297 TLSSKLQAQATGSQ
-311 TNPKFA
+311 TNPEFA
-317 KDIYA
+317 KDIYNL
-322 FAQDQKQIISYASSI
+322 AQNQKQVISYAKDI

-346 DQYRYLEK
+346 EQYKYLEK

-363 STPTNP
+363 QTPTNP

-376 NQEIQTI
+376 NKEIQTI

-393 VDAALSVAKDVYNL
+393 IDSALSVAKDVYNL
-407 KSNQTEIVTTY
+407 KSNQASIVAAY
-418 NDAKTL
+418 SNANSL
-424 SEEISKLPH
+424 SQEISKLPY

-438 KDIVTLP
+438 KDIVTLSH
-445 YDKNAPA
+445 DKNAPA
-452 AGQYNYQINPEQQSN
+452 AGQYNYQINPEQASN

-491 NGALN
+491 NDALN

-501 VGYKQFFGKKK
+501 VGYKQFFGESKRW
-512 AFGLR
+512 GLR

-549 LYNFLNDKATKKN
+549 LVNFINDSVTRKN

-584 YVNLTAFNNPYS
+584 FVNLTALNNPYS

-609 LGLRMNLATAKKK
+609 LGLRTNLATAKKE
-622 DSEHSAQHGMELG
+622 DSEHSAQHGIELG
-635 VKIPT
+635 IKIPT

-648 LGTQLQYRRLYS
+648 LGAKLEYRRLYS

>member
-1 MIFLQQKNYFKEHF
+1 MKKRFL
-15 YEKDNSTLSL
+15 LSL
-25 SLASSLLNAEDNGFF
+25 SLAASLLCAEDNGFF

-61 NLNEKYEQLSQYLNQ
+61 NLNDKYEQLNQYLNQ

-96 LNYLK
+96 LNDLK

-127 LGFWSLYAGNYFT
+127 LGFWSLYAGNYLT
-140 FFVGNKNTQQP
+140 FFVGNKDTKKAA
-151 SVQGNPPFKTIID
+151 SVAGNPPFQTIIE
-164 NCSGIENCAMD
+164 NCSGIENCAME
-175 QTTYDEMKK
+175 QTTYDKMKK
-184 LAESLQ
+184 LAEDLQ
-190 AAQQNATTKGNNLCA
+190 AAQQNSTTKGNNLCA
-205 LSGCAATD
+205 LSGCATT
-213 SASNS
+213 NGQ
-218 SNTPSSTVSSALE
+218 NPNSTVSNALNL
-231 TAQKLMDL
+231 AQQLMDL

-250 NIVISGVSNE
+250 NIVISGVSNV
-260 SGAINSTGYPTQ
+260 SGAITSTNYPTH

-282 IPILQQAVTLSQNNH
+282 IPILQQAVTLSQSNNS
-297 TLSASLQAQATGSQ
+297 LASNLQAQATGSQ
-311 TNPKFA
+311 TNPEFA
-317 KDIYA
+317 KDIYNLA
-322 FAQDQKQIISYASSI
+322 LNQKQVISYAKDI
-337 FNLFNSIPK
+337 FNLFNSIPAE
-346 DQYRYLEK
+346 QYKYLEK
-354 AYLKIPNAG
+354 AYLKIPNVG
-363 STPTNP
+363 QTPTNP
-369 YRQEVNL
+369 YRQVVNL
-376 NQEIQTI
+376 NKEIQTI

-393 VDAALSVAKDVYNL
+393 LDSALSVAKDVYNL
-407 KSNQTEIVTTY
+407 KSNQKEIVAAY
-418 NDAKTL
+418 NGAKNL
-424 SEEISKLPH
+424 SQEISQLPY

-452 AGQYNYQINPEQQSN
+452 AGQYNYQINPEQASN
-467 LNQALAAMSNNP
+467 LSQALAAMSNNP
-479 FKKVGM
+479 FKKIGM
-485 ISSQNN
+485 IASQSN

-501 VGYKQFFGKKK
+501 VGYKQFFGESKRW
-512 AFGLR
+512 GLR

-549 LYNFLNDKATKKN
+549 LVNFINDSVTRKN

-584 YVNLTAFNNPYS
+584 YVNLTALNNPYS

-609 LGLRMNLATAKKK
+609 LGLRTNLATAKKE
-622 DSEHSAQHGMELG
+622 DSEHSAQHGIELG
-635 VKIPT
+635 IKIPT

-648 LGTQLQYRRLYS
+648 LGAKLEYRRLYS

>member
-1 MIFLQQKNYFKEHF
+1 MKKRFL
-15 YEKDNSTLSL
+15 LSL
-25 SLASSLLNAEDNGFF
+25 SLAASLLFAEDNGFF

-61 NLNEKYEQLSQYLNQ
+61 NLNDKYEQLNQYLNQ

-90 ELVNSS
+90 SLVNSS
-96 LNYLK
+96 LNDLK
-101 SFTNNNYNSTTQ
+101 SFTENNYNSTTQ

-140 FFVGNKNTQQP
+140 FFVGNKDTKQLTN
-151 SVQGNPPFKTIID
+151 VQGNPPFKTIVE
-164 NCSGIENCAMD
+164 NCSGIENCAME
-175 QTTYDEMKK
+175 QTTYDKMKK
-184 LAESLQ
+184 LAEELQ
-190 AAQQNATTKGNNLCA
+190 AAQQNSTTKANNLCA
-205 LSGCAATD
+205 LSGCATTQGQ
-213 SASNS
+213 
-218 SNTPSSTVSSALE
+218 TPSSTVSNALNL
-231 TAQKLMDL
+231 AQQLMDL
-239 IANTKTAMMWK
+239 IANTRTAMMWK
-250 NIVISGVSNE
+250 NIVINGVSNA
-260 SGAINSTGYPTQ
+260 SGAITSTNYPTH

-282 IPILQQAVTLSQNNH
+282 IPILQQAVTLSQSNH
-297 TLSASLQAQATGSQ
+297 SLSANLQAQATGSQ
-311 TNPKFA
+311 TNPNFA
-317 KDIYA
+317 KDIYNLA
-322 FAQDQKQIISYASSI
+322 LNQKQVISYAQNI
-337 FNLFNSIPK
+337 FNLFNSIPA
-346 DQYRYLEK
+346 DQYKYLEK

-363 STPTNP
+363 QTPTNP
-369 YRQEVNL
+369 YRQVVNL
-376 NQEIQTI
+376 NQEVQTI
-383 QNNVSYYGNR
+383 QRNVSYYGNR
-393 VDAALSVAKDVYNL
+393 LDSALSVAKDVYNL
-407 KSNQTEIVTTY
+407 KSNQKEIVAAY
-418 NDAKTL
+418 NGAKNL
-424 SEEISKLPH
+424 SQEISQLPY

-452 AGQYNYQINPEQQSN
+452 AGQYNYQINPEQASN
-467 LNQALAAMSNNP
+467 LSQALAAMSNNP
-479 FKKVGM
+479 FKNIGM
-485 ISSQNN
+485 IASQNN

-501 VGYKQFFGKKK
+501 VGYKQFFGESKRW
-512 AFGLR
+512 GLR

-549 LYNFLNDKATKKN
+549 LVNFINDSVTRKN

-584 YVNLTAFNNPYS
+584 YVNLTALNNPYS

-609 LGLRMNLATAKKK
+609 LGLRTNLATAKKEK
-622 DSEHSAQHGMELG
+622 DSEHSAQHGIELG
-635 VKIPT
+635 IKIPT

-648 LGTQLQYRRLYS
+648 LGTKLEYRRLYS

>member
-1 MIFLQQKNYFKEHF
+1 MKKRFLL
-15 YEKDNSTLSL
+15 SLSL
-25 SLASSLLNAEDNGFF
+25 SLASSLLHAEDNGFF

-61 NLNEKYEQLSQYLNQ
+61 NLNEKYEQLNQYLNQ
-76 VASLRQSIQNANNI
+76 VASLKQSIQNANNI

-127 LGFWSLYAGNYFT
+127 LGFWSLYAGNYLT
-140 FFVGNKNTQQP
+140 FFVGSGNQASN
-151 SVQGNPPFKTIID
+151 VQGNPPFRTVTK
-164 NCSGIENCAMD
+164 NCSGIENCAMNE
-175 QTTYDEMKK
+175 TTYNKMKT
-184 LAESLQ
+184 LAENLQ

-205 LSGCAATD
+205 LSGCATTQGK
-213 SASNS
+213 N
-218 SNTPSSTVSSALE
+218 PSSTVSSALNL
-231 TAQKLMDL
+231 AQQLMDL
-239 IANTKTAMMWK
+239 IATTKTAMMWE
-250 NIVISGVSNE
+250 NIVISGVSNA
-260 SGAINSTGYPTQ
+260 SGAIKSTGYPTQ

-282 IPILQQAVTLSQNNH
+282 IPILQQAVTLSQSNH
-297 TLSASLQAQATGSQ
+297 TLSTQLQAQATGSQ
-311 TNPKFA
+311 TNPQFA
-317 KDIYA
+317 KDIYNL
-322 FAQDQKQIISYASSI
+322 AQNQKQVISYAQDI
-337 FNLFNSIPK
+337 FNLFSSIPAE
-346 DQYRYLEK
+346 QYKYLEK

-376 NQEIQTI
+376 NQEVQTI
-383 QNNVSYYGNR
+383 KNNVSYYGNR
-393 VDAALSVAKDVYNL
+393 VDAALSVARDVYNL
-407 KSNQTEIVTTY
+407 KSNQANIVTAY
-418 NDAKTL
+418 SNANNL
-424 SEEISKLPH
+424 SQEISKLPY

-445 YDKNAPA
+445 HDKNAPA

-501 VGYKQFFGKKK
+501 VGYKQFFGESKRW
-512 AFGLR
+512 GLR

-549 LYNFLNDKATKKN
+549 LVNIINDSITRKN

-609 LGLRMNLATAKKK
+609 LGLRTNLATAKKK
-622 DSEHSAQHGMELG
+622 DSEHSAQHGIELG
-635 VKIPT
+635 IKIPT

-648 LGTQLQYRRLYS
+648 LGTKLEYRRLYS